1 MADIHIEEFYKDAA
15 IALLQLYNSFPR
27 RINLFVED
35 IAGPDEPD
43 EFGLHS
49 KRHMACFGA
58 LLWLEEEGLLRYV
71 DTIRQEALD
80 QAVLTRDAF
89 VRLSTPASGTLLSA
103 PDTHSPMV
111 ADTLPESVRQDL
123 STHIHLI
130 RNALRSGSS
139 SSITRV
145 MQGTFFNNARN
156 ETSGMASDH

>member
-1 MADIHIEEFYKDAA
+1 MADLHVEEFYKDAA
-15 IALLQLYNSFPR
+15 IALAQLYGAFPR

-58 LLWLEEEGLLRYV
+58 LLWLSEEGLLRYV

-89 VRLSTPASGTLLSA
+89 IRLSSPAPQALARELGVQESNEAGK
-103 PDTHSPMV
+103 
-111 ADTLPESVRQDL
+111 LPPSVKEDL

-130 RNALRSGSS
+130 RTALRSGHSARIS
-139 SSITRV
+139 EI
-145 MQGTFFNNARN
+145 MKATFFADK
-156 ETSGMASDH
+156 GHY

>member
-1 MADIHIEEFYKDAA
+1 MADIHVEEFYKDAA
-15 IALLQLYNSFPR
+15 IALVQLYGAFPR

-35 IAGPDEPD
+35 IAGPDAPD

-58 LLWLEEEGLLRYV
+58 LLWLSEEGLLRYI

-89 VRLSTPASGTLLSA
+89 IRLSA
-103 PDTHSPMV
+103 PAPQALAREFGAPEEGPAS
-111 ADTLPESVRQDL
+111 ALPPSVKEDL

-130 RNALRSGSS
+130 RTALRSGNSGRIS
-139 SSITRV
+139 QI
-145 MQGTFFNNARN
+145 MQTTFFADR
-156 ETSGMASDH
+156 GIY